1 MAVIA
6 LLAAAWV
13 PAMAADGL
21 TRDEARYLLTRTGFA
36 PTEAEVA
43 QYAGK
48 SRQQAVDALLSGT
61 AYAART
67 PPPTVATAEIVPFHR
82 LANEMERAEERRRQI
97 VHSME
102 LRSWWLRE
110 MIETPTPLTERMT
123 LFWHNHFATSQQKVR
138 YTQLMYQQNRL
149 LREHALGNF
158 RQMLHAVS
166 KDPAMLIYLD
176 GANNRKE
183 APNENFAR
191 EVMELFVLG
200 EASQGGNYTEQ
211 DIKEAAKAFTGWS
224 LEREDFTYRFRPALH
239 DTGEKTVFGRRG
251 NFTGEQVL
259 DMMLAKPEAANFIV
273 GKLWREFVSPEPQS
287 AEHQRI
293 AAAFRASNYDIKVAM
308 RELLLTPAFWDARNR
323 GSLVKSPTEL
333 LVGTMRQFGFGYSDT
348 LPLAIRSASMGQ
360 NLLAPPNVKGW
371 PGGTAWINSTTL
383 LDRKR
388 MLEQL
393 FRAIEMPDQQTKT
406 MLTQQAMAQTMEMRS
421 NRELPKGA
429 AAMRQHGML
438 RFAEAQANIWFDGD
452 AWLKQYGAYLDREPS
467 VTARLAMQKALLPL
481 EPAHPMPSGTVGLAY
496 LRQLV
501 MDPVYQLK

>member
-1 MAVIA
+1 
-6 LLAAAWV
+6 
-13 PAMAADGL
+13 
-21 TRDEARYLLTRTGFA
+21 
-36 PTEAEVA
+36 
-43 QYAGK
+43 
-48 SRQQAVDALLSGT
+48 
-61 AYAART
+61 
-67 PPPTVATAEIVPFHR
+67 
-82 LANEMERAEERRRQI
+82 
-97 VHSME
+97 
-102 LRSWWLRE
+102 
-110 MIETPTPLTERMT
+110 
-123 LFWHNHFATSQQKVR
+123 
-138 YTQLMYQQNRL
+138 MYQQNRL

-200 EASQGGNYTEQ
+200 EASQGGNYSEQ

-224 LEREDFTYRFRPALH
+224 LEREDFTYRFRPVLH
-239 DTGEKTVFGRRG
+239 DTGEKAVFGRRG

-259 DMMLAKPEAANFIV
+259 DMMLAKPEAANFLV

-287 AEHQRI
+287 AEQQRV

-308 RELLLTPAFWDARNR
+308 RELLLTPAFWDVRNR

-371 PGGTAWINSTTL
+371 PGGTAWINSATL

-393 FRAIEMPDQQTKT
+393 FRAIEMPDEQSKT
-406 MLTQQAMAQTMEMRS
+406 MLTQQAMTQTMEMRS
-421 NRELPKGA
+421 NRELPKGV
-429 AAMRQHGML
+429 AAMRQQGML
-438 RFAEAQANIWFDGD
+438 RIAEAQANIWFDGD

-481 EPAHPMPSGTVGLAY
+481 EPAHPTPSGTVGLAY